1 MDFEQD
7 FLIYIDN
14 HIIVVRKPSGMLI
27 QGDKTGD
34 ITLFD
39 LTKTYIKNK
48 YNKPGN
54 VYLGLVHR
62 LDRPVSG
69 IIVFARTSKAAARL
83 NEQFRNR
90 NIKKIYWALVQGTPP
105 KQGDFIDFIHR
116 KEQSS
121 TISNNTNGQRAE
133 LTYRL
138 IKKRNNISLV
148 EIDLGTGRH
157 HQIRVQFAD
166 RGYPI
171 LGDFRYGSRIK
182 YGNRSL
188 ALHACKLS
196 FTHPVRQTIMSFYTL
211 PDENWPKHLLPEK
224 KESI

>member
-1 MDFEQD
+1 MEFEQD

-14 HIIVVRKPSGMLI
+14 HIAVVRKPSGMLI

-90 NIKKIYWALVQGTPP
+90 EIKKKYWALVQGNPP
-105 KQGDFIDFIHR
+105 KEGHFVDFIHR
-116 KEQSS
+116 QERSS
-121 TISNNTNGQRAE
+121 TISKNKKGQKAE

-138 IKKRNNISLV
+138 IKHRQNISLV
-148 EIDLGTGRH
+148 EIELGTGRH

-196 FTHPVRQTIMSFYTL
+196 FRHPVQQTTMSFFTL
-211 PDENWPKHLLPEK
+211 PDEYWPKSLLPIK